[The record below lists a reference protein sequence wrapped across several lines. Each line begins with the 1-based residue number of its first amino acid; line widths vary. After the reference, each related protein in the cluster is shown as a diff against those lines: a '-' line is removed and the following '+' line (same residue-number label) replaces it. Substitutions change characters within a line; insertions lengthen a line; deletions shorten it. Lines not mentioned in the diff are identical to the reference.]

1 MKKVKWTGIIF
12 FVVLLMGCSSENENA
27 SRDVLVIYSP
37 HTLEFIDPIISE
49 FENETNITVEII
61 TGGTGELLD
70 RIENEMKDPLGD
82 VLWGGSL
89 STLESK
95 KTLFDKYIAE
105 ANEVSIY
112 KNKDGYIT
120 RFTLVPS
127 VIMVNDQLI
136 GDIKIEGYEDLLNE
150 QLKGRIAFA
159 DPMKSSSSYEQ
170 LINQLWDFRVD
181 SMEDGWGY
189 VEKLLVNMD
198 GILLD
203 SSKDVYNGVVS
214 GEFFVGLT
222 FEDAAAKFVRNG
234 APVSIVYPK
243 EGTIIRPDGVSVIK
257 GTKHKEYAQQFI
269 EFVTSYETQV
279 FIVNELNGRSIRNDV
294 EPVSGLQSLATI
306 YTVEDDQQWSSDNK
320 VVILDRFTSLF
331 KELYEK

>member
-1 MKKVKWTGIIF
+1 
-12 FVVLLMGCSSENENA
+12 
-27 SRDVLVIYSP
+27 
-37 HTLEFIDPIISE
+37 
-49 FENETNITVEII
+49 
-61 TGGTGELLD
+61 
-70 RIENEMKDPLGD
+70 
-82 VLWGGSL
+82 
-89 STLESK
+89 
-95 KTLFDKYIAE
+95 
-105 ANEVSIY
+105 
-112 KNKDGYIT
+112 
-120 RFTLVPS
+120 
-127 VIMVNDQLI
+127 
-136 GDIKIEGYEDLLNE
+136 
-150 QLKGRIAFA
+150 
-159 DPMKSSSSYEQ
+159 
-170 LINQLWDFRVD
+170 
-181 SMEDGWGY
+181 MEDGWGY